1 MSKRVDSQLFVAL
14 LFLVLVPLCAHFMFS
29 WMGFTPTDEGFT
41 LAYSRRIL
49 DGQVP
54 HRDFIIVRPFFSP
67 LLHVFAVFFGGDYTF
82 WLSRMFVWFQLA
94 SMSWMWTSIGNHLTQ
109 ASLSLTSRFSLA
121 LIAF

>member
-1 MSKRVDSQLFVAL
+1 MNSTRFKNNEL
-14 LFLVLVPLCAHFMFS
+14 LVFASFLILVPLLSHLLFS

-67 LLHVFAVFFGGDYTF
+67 LLHVPVVFFGGDYTF

-94 SMSWMWTSIGNHLTQ
+94 CMSLMWSSVANRLTK
-109 ASLSLTSRFSLA
+109 AALS
-121 LIAF
+121 

>member
-1 MSKRVDSQLFVAL
+1 MSFIMKRAL
-14 LFLVLVPLCAHFMFS
+14 LVGCFVIVVAVTCHFCFS

-54 HRDFIIVRPFFSP
+54 HRDFIIIRPFFSP
-67 LLHVFAVFFGGDYTF
+67 LLHVPEVLVGGDYTF

-94 SMSWMWTSIGNHLTQ
+94 CMSWMWVSIGNRLTNG
-109 ASLSLTSRFSLA
+109 ALSLRSRFSLA